1 MTINTLIS
9 FLGKGKADPQ
19 TGYRTAT
26 YRFDAGFSRRVP
38 FFGMALTEYLKP
50 DRLVLVGTAGSM
62 WDVFF
67 EREGTD
73 DDAMLHLMAAVEAG
87 QVDEEMLALPRQE
100 LAQQLGIPVD
110 CLLIPYA
117 RDPAEQAE
125 ILRRLAGVVQPGEN
139 LSLDVTHGFRHLPM
153 LALVAAR
160 YLARVVS
167 VKVEEL
173 YYGALEMTTPD
184 GETPVLRLGG
194 LLAMLDWVEALAPYD
209 KDGDSGVFAPLLPA
223 DGMDKGKAEVKGRG

>member
-1 MTINTLIS
+1 M
-9 FLGKGKADPQ
+9 
-19 TGYRTAT
+19 R
-26 YRFDAGFSRRVP
+26 
-38 FFGMALTEYLKP
+38 
-50 DRLVLVGTAGSM
+50 
-62 WDVFF
+62 
-67 EREGTD
+67 
-73 DDAMLHLMAAVEAG
+73 
-87 QVDEEMLALPRQE
+87 
-100 LAQQLGIPVD
+100 
-110 CLLIPYA
+110 
-117 RDPAEQAE
+117 
-125 ILRRLAGVVQPGEN
+125 PGEN